1 MPRGSSPC
9 PRADRLHA
17 HAALPPEDSPAPL
30 APAMQLLLRR
40 MARSSR
46 APLYTLSAARARL
59 AYAAGA
65 GILEVPRPDLAE
77 VRNLRM
83 RTRNGPLAARL
94 FIPERV
100 PDLPVLLFFH
110 GGGFVVGSIDTH
122 DTLCRV
128 LARNGGVAVVSV
140 DYRLAP
146 EHRFPA
152 AVLDAEDALL
162 WLVRHGPELALDVG
176 RLAVGGDSAGGTL
189 AAVTALRARDLGL
202 RLALQLLIYPGT
214 TAHQDTASHR
224 TYAAGPILDKRQ
236 IDWFFD
242 QYIDPGQREDW
253 RFAPLLA
260 DDVAGVAPA
269 WLALAEC
276 DPLLDE
282 GVAYADRLRMA
293 GVAVDLD
300 IYRGVVH
307 GFVQMG
313 RALPQARRFHDD
325 AGAALRRTFPPVGT
339 GSGR

>member
-1 MPRGSSPC
+1 
-9 PRADRLHA
+9 
-17 HAALPPEDSPAPL
+17 
-30 APAMQLLLRR
+30 MQALLRR

-46 APLYTLSAARARL
+46 PPLYTMPAVQARQ
-59 AYAAGA
+59 AYATGA
-65 GILEVPRPDLAE
+65 EILEVPRPPLDA
-77 VRNLRM
+77 VHALRIPG
-83 RTRNGPLAARL
+83 RSGTLAARL
-94 FIPERV
+94 YRPV
-100 PDLPVLLFFH
+100 PTPSLPVLLYFH
-110 GGGFVVGSIDTH
+110 GGGFVVGSVETH
-122 DTLCRV
+122 DTLCRI
-128 LARNGGVAVVSV
+128 LASNSGAAVVSV

-162 WLVRHGPELALDVG
+162 WLFEEGAGLALDLQRV
-176 RLAVGGDSAGGTL
+176 AVGGDSAGGTL

-202 RLALQLLIYPGT
+202 QLALQLLIYPGT

-224 TYAAGPILDKRQ
+224 AYADDPIIGKRQ

-242 QYIDPGQREDW
+242 QYIAPEQREDW

-276 DPLLDE
+276 DPLVDE
-282 GVAYADRLRMA
+282 GVAYGDQLRMA
-293 GVAVDLD
+293 GVAVDLE

-313 RALPQARRFHDD
+313 RALPQARRFHAD
-325 AGAALRRTFPPVGT
+325 AGAVLRSAFD
-339 GSGR
+339 S

>member
-1 MPRGSSPC
+1 
-9 PRADRLHA
+9 
-17 HAALPPEDSPAPL
+17 
-30 APAMQLLLRR
+30 MQSLLRR
-40 MARSSR
+40 MARASR
-46 APLYTLSAARARL
+46 PPLYTMSAREARR

-65 GILEVPRPDLAE
+65 EILEVPKPELAE
-77 VRNLRM
+77 VRALRIQ
-83 RTRNGPLAARL
+83 TRNGPLAARL
-94 FIPERV
+94 FVPEPR
-100 PDLPVLLFFH
+100 PGLPVLLFFH
-110 GGGFVVGSIDTH
+110 GGGFVVGSLDTH
-122 DTLCRV
+122 DTLCRI
-128 LARNGGVAVVSV
+128 LARNSGVAVVSV

-152 AVLDAEDALL
+152 AASDAEDALL
-162 WLVRHGPELALDVG
+162 WLVRHGAGLALDVG

-189 AAVTALRARDLGL
+189 AAVTALRARDLDIP
-202 RLALQLLIYPGT
+202 LALQLLIYPGT
-214 TAHQDTASHR
+214 GAYQDTASHR
-224 TYAAGPILDKRQ
+224 VYADGPILGQRQ

-242 QYIDPGQREDW
+242 QYIAPGQRTDW

-260 DDVAGVAPA
+260 DEVQGVAPA

-313 RALPQARRFHDD
+313 RALPQARQFHAD
-325 AGAALRRTFPPVGT
+325 AGAVLRRAFFHGD
-339 GSGR
+339 GRGAK